1 MRRAQPPDFSKKNV
15 ACHALRIG
23 VCELEGSLDQRIT
36 TTTNQICSGSSG
48 SGSRTGASGFSIGEG
63 GSLIGGGIGSAG
75 VRRRKGGSVGIP
87 NFVSSC
93 MAVRCQVGF
102 KGSRTPNAALR
113 TSDHP
118 AEVLLAL
125 SLQDFK
131 INTWHRRSILKA
143 IPDLA
148 SARSQV
154 WTPRRRTVSADRRRV

>member
-1 MRRAQPPDFSKKNV
+1 MRRAQPPDFSQKNV

-23 VCELEGSLDQRIT
+23 VCELEGSLHQRIT

-93 MAVRCQVGF
+93 MAFRCQVGF

-118 AEVLLAL
+118 AEALLAL
-125 SLQDFK
+125 SLPLLLLPANHLHMPQGRHQRQPTNHIAQQRWKEKLSD
-131 INTWHRRSILKA
+131 TC
-143 IPDLA
+143 
-148 SARSQV
+148 SQGN
-154 WTPRRRTVSADRRRV
+154 